1 MKYTKQRLF
10 FYDSTAGLA
19 QARVSWS
26 DVYKTD
32 VMWTTPSASRDECA
46 PSAKF
51 TQAGWPGT

>member
-1 MKYTKQRLF
+1 MKYTKQRLN
-10 FYDSTAGLA
+10 DSTAGLA

-46 PSAKF
+46 PNAKF